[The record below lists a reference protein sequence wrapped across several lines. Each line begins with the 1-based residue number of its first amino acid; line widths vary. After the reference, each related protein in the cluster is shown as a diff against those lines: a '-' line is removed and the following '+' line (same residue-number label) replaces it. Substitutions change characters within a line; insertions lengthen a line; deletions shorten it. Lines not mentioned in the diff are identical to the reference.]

1 MSINKCE
8 QHVSSNLICSMH
20 PYYNGNYSR
29 ISLNM
34 LHKYLTNSNGTGDGE
49 IQNTRNTDYEK
60 EHLRTKNYEL
70 K

>member
-1 MSINKCE
+1 
-8 QHVSSNLICSMH
+8 MH